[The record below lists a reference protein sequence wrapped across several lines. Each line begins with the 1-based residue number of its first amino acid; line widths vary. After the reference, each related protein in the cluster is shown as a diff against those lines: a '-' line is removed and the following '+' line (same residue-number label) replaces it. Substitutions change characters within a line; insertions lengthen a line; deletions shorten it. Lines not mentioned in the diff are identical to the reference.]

1 VEAMKMLNRIEA
13 DKAGVVRA
21 ILVEN
26 ATPVEYGQAL
36 VIIG

>member
-1 VEAMKMLNRIEA
+1 MLNRIEA
-13 DKAGVVRA
+13 DKGGAVRA

-36 VIIG
+36 FIIG